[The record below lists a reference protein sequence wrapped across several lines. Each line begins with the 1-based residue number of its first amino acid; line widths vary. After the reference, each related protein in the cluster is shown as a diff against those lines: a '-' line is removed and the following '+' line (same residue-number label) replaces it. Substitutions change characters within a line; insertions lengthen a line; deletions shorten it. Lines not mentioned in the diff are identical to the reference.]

1 MAKREAGSRSA
12 RRRISFRVTAGRA
25 LEPDVRQLRAFVML
39 VDQGS
44 MTAAAQRLGVAQSTV
59 SEALAALERALGTRA
74 IRRSRGAH
82 AIELTAA
89 GRMLLPYAR
98 QILGHLEDARVAVA
112 SVASDVRG
120 QVALIA
126 NESISTYLLPPA
138 LATLR
143 PKWPNLRFAVTVGA
157 CQRIRDGLVSGQFD
171 VGVML
176 QAACPEDAAAAQSTS
191 GALRLADVRLVLF
204 SGATHPLALHG
215 NESGISRQRLAPYPI
230 FVSDASGRLYT
241 MLHEYLRAEGAAEP
255 SIEPTGSV
263 EAVKRNV
270 IRHPLGLG
278 VLPEYALTE
287 ELSSGSMRALAV
299 HPCLPSM
306 RLEARLSRP
315 QPPVHPALT
324 ELLAALTA
332 SAGQTRDLGPSGS
345 AHVPRASSR
354 GGRRTS
360 RPTH

>member
-1 MAKREAGSRSA
+1 MAKREAGRIPRGA
-12 RRRISFRVTAGRA
+12 RRRTRMREAGRT

-74 IRRSRGAH
+74 ITRSRGAH
-82 AIELTAA
+82 GIELTPA

-98 QILGHLEDARVAVA
+98 KILGDLEDARVAVA
-112 SVASDVRG
+112 TVASDVRG
-120 QVALIA
+120 HVALIA

-157 CQRIRDGLVSGQFD
+157 CQRIRDGLMSGQFD
-171 VGVML
+171 IGVML
-176 QAACPEDAAAAQSTS
+176 QAACPDDAAASAQATNS
-191 GALRLADVRLVLF
+191 ALRLAEVPLVLF
-204 SGATHPLALHG
+204 SGVKHPLAPHRA
-215 NESGISRQRLAPYPI
+215 EPEIPRQRLASYPI
-230 FVSDASGRLYT
+230 FVSDASGRLYNV
-241 MLHEYLRAEGAAEP
+241 LHDYLRAEDAVEP
-255 SIEPTGSV
+255 RIEPTGSV

-270 IRHPLGLG
+270 LTHPLGLG
-278 VLPEYALTE
+278 VLPEYALAE
-287 ELSSGSMRALAV
+287 ELRTGLMRALAV
-299 HPCLPSM
+299 QPRLPSM

-315 QPPVHPALT
+315 QPPIHPALT

-332 SAGQTRDLGPSGS
+332 SACGRSQS
-345 AHVPRASSR
+345 ADARRSSSR
-354 GGRRTS
+354 DGVRTS
-360 RPTH
+360 RPRH

>member
-1 MAKREAGSRSA
+1 MAKRESGRILRGA
-12 RRRISFRVTAGRA
+12 RRRTRRQEAGRT

-74 IRRSRGAH
+74 ITRSRGAH
-82 AIELTAA
+82 GIELTPA

-98 QILGHLEDARVAVA
+98 KILGDLEDARVAVA
-112 SVASDVRG
+112 TVASDVRG
-120 QVALIA
+120 HVALIA

-171 VGVML
+171 IAVML
-176 QAACPEDAAAAQSTS
+176 QAACPEDAAAAQPAD
-191 GALRLADVRLVLF
+191 GALRLADVSLVVF
-204 SGATHPLALHG
+204 SGAKHPLALQRA
-215 NESGISRQRLAPYPI
+215 EPDIPRQRLASYPI
-230 FVSDASGRLYT
+230 FLSDASGRLYNV
-241 MLHEYLRAEGAAEP
+241 LHDYLRAEDAVEP
-255 SIEPTGSV
+255 RIEPTGSV

-270 IRHPLGLG
+270 LSHPLSVG
-278 VLPEYALTE
+278 VLPEYALAE
-287 ELSSGSMRALAV
+287 ELRTGLMRALAV
-299 HPCLPSM
+299 QPRLPSM

-315 QPPVHPALT
+315 QPPIHPAFT
-324 ELLAALTA
+324 ELLATLTA
-332 SAGQTRDLGPSGS
+332 SASGRIQPADARRSASRDG
-345 AHVPRASSR
+345 A
-354 GGRRTS
+354 RTS
-360 RPTH
+360 RPRH